1 MASGLPANRSRKLA
15 SLSQRVLRLPLLGDV
30 AQKRA
35 EDHRA
40 LELDGRDR
48 QLHGK
53 LRAVPAQGAE
63 LQTPVE
69 CRAVSRLAEAREALF
84 VGLPVSG
91 RDDNLGEPSTKD
103 VLRWPTEQLLGL
115 GVPAEDQ
122 PFDIDGDDGIERAR
136 EGQPAALFTLVQGLL
151 RISKLR
157 GDAFGPRSEEHTSEL
172 QSLTNLVCRLLLE
185 KKNTTKHRRTMTP
198 DIAHKRTPRD
208 TDIR

>member
-1 MASGLPANRSRKLA
+1 N
-15 SLSQRVLRLPLLGDV
+15 
-30 AQKRA
+30 
-35 EDHRA
+35 
-40 LELDGRDR
+40 
-48 QLHGK
+48 

-69 CRAVSRLAEAREALF
+69 RRAVPRLAEAREALF

-122 PFDIDGDDGIERAR
+122 PFDIDGDDGVERAR
-136 EGQPAALFTLVQGLL
+136 EGQPAALFTLAQGLL

-157 GDAFGPRSEEHTSEL
+157 GDAFGPHPRAELRSRDAEQDAAQGQPDEQGAERVGVSGF
-172 QSLTNLVCRLLLE
+172 RLE
-185 KKNTTKHRRTMTP
+185 PER
-198 DIAHKRTPRD
+198 
-208 TDIR
+208 